1 MKPRTRRLEAIAT
14 CLWIG
19 GRLGS
24 WAMWQLRRYIR
35 AAETTRG
42 RRGGAALAMSAY
54 LLAIVGF
61 PVWQPAGKTSERFA
75 CQSRRC
81 GCRTAEQCW
90 NSCCCF
96 TLEQRIAWARANNA
110 EIPANVLARAARAK
124 NEKQIATKVKVCSHC
139 AAKTK
144 TCCSPAKG
152 ESGKRRIVWVDSAQ
166 AQKCRGESSN
176 WLTLGMPVFPPPC
189 AVVLDL
195 EFLPIGRIA
204 LHDHRELSRTD
215 RPASRPG

>member
-1 MKPRTRRLEAIAT
+1 
-14 CLWIG
+14 
-19 GRLGS
+19 
-24 WAMWQLRRYIR
+24 MWGIRRYFR
-35 AAETTRG
+35 AASTTRS

-61 PVWQPAGKTSERFA
+61 PVWQPAGKSNERFA

-96 TLEQRIAWARANNA
+96 TLEERIAWARANHA
-110 EIPANVLARAARAK
+110 EIPQHVLARAAREKNDKHVVAK
-124 NEKQIATKVKVCSHC
+124 TKACSHC
-139 AAKTK
+139 AAKQK
-144 TCCSPAKG
+144 TCCSPAK
-152 ESGKRRIVWVDSAQ
+152 SATGKGRVVWVDSAQ
-166 AQKCRGESSN
+166 AQKCRGETSN
-176 WLTLGMPVFPPPC
+176 WLTLGMPVFPPPR

-204 LHDHRELSRTD
+204 LHDQRELSRSD